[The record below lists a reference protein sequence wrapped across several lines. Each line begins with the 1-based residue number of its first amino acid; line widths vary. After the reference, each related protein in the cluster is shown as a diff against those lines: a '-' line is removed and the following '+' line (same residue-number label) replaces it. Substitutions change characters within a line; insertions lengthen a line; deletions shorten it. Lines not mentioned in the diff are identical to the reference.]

1 MTDKESINHKALWR
15 ERERKKGF
23 MKMKNKSLIK
33 FLFIGLIIGGL
44 FQAANAQ
51 SRNEQLLIN
60 RAVSISGDRFEVFTT
75 TQRGVKIYAVR
86 EPNAAT
92 LQAIDTGFVNLF
104 AIARKNGYS
113 KRTNFSDYTV
123 FIANA
128 DRTKDS
134 GGNYSPDLAVPSGQ
148 YAGSDYDKGG
158 YIYAA
163 GMVLA
168 FNPSAFIFA
177 EHEKNLERISDV
189 VRFEGEHII
198 LYYNNRSLYNKT
210 ADHSRGGGHPI
221 MQ

>member
-1 MTDKESINHKALWR
+1 
-15 ERERKKGF
+15 
-23 MKMKNKSLIK
+23 MKTKILIK
-33 FLFIGLIIGGL
+33 FFLIGLIISGI
-44 FQAANAQ
+44 FQSANAQ
-51 SRNEQLLIN
+51 SRNEQLLIQ
-60 RAVSISGDRFEVFTT
+60 RAVSISGDRFEVATT
-75 TQRGVKIYAVR
+75 TERGVKVYAVK

-92 LQAIDTGFVNLF
+92 LQAIDNGFANLF
-104 AIARKNGYS
+104 AIARKNGYN

-134 GGNYSPDLAVPSGQ
+134 SGNYSPDVAVPSGQ

-177 EHEKNLERISDV
+177 EHESNLERISDV

-210 ADHSRGGGHPI
+210 ADHSKGGGHPI
-221 MQ
+221 LQ